1 MLNHVKASMT
11 LDIYVDFFDQ
21 EDPEAFSAAGNGLSS
36 IYYGRLPRCG
46 GITASD
52 CGQLPNREPAVPAGQ
67 TFQMVHA
74 VVMYFRMTYS
84 YSIHTQSM

>member
-1 MLNHVKASMT
+1 MPSHVKASMT
-11 LDIYVDFFDQ
+11 LDIYVDLFDQ

-52 CGQLPNREPAVPAGQ
+52 CGQLPNREPPVRSTDLSNGSQ
-67 TFQMVHA
+67 
-74 VVMYFRMTYS
+74 RS
-84 YSIHTQSM
+84 YVLPYDR

>member
-1 MLNHVKASMT
+1 MPSHVKASMT
-11 LDIYVDFFDQ
+11 LDIYVDLFDQ

-52 CGQLPNREPAVPAGQ
+52 CGQLPNREPAVPLDRPFKRFAPWLC
-67 TFQMVHA
+67 TSV
-74 VVMYFRMTYS
+74 
-84 YSIHTQSM
+84 